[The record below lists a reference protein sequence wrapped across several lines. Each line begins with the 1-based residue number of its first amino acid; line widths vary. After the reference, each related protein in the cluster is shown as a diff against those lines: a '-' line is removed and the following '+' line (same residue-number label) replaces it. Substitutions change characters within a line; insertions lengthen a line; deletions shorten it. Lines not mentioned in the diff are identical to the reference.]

1 VELGILED
9 DVELGAL
16 EDEELSAVEDVEL

>member
-1 VELGILED
+1 VE

-16 EDEELSAVEDVEL
+16 EDVRGAPVAAVGADGAAPE